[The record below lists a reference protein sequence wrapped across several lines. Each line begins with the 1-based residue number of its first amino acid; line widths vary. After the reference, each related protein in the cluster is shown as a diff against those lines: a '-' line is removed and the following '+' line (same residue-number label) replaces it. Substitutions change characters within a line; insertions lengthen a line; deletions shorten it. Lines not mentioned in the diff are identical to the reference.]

1 MLKVHNKDFRAMPRA
16 LFWCLYCWL
25 WTYFTSCSSVSIVNF
40 EHTVTSWEAIE
51 WWSKFDKYFA
61 VIIRTKNPLKNCSY
75 MNEQIPQKE
84 GDSKEFIVILYKQS
98 FVSKVKRTLV

>member
-1 MLKVHNKDFRAMPRA
+1 
-16 LFWCLYCWL
+16 
-25 WTYFTSCSSVSIVNF
+25 
-40 EHTVTSWEAIE
+40 
-51 WWSKFDKYFA
+51 
-61 VIIRTKNPLKNCSY
+61 